1 MSAGDSVAAVFMAAP
16 KNPLIQEC
24 SKCGALLDVSI
35 EEPFALMHC
44 PTCGAAMRVRRKFD
58 HFDIQEELGAGGMG
72 TVYRALDLNLNRP
85 VALKLLQREH
95 GGNPEFVAQFQK
107 EASITAS
114 INHPHVVKVYSTGQD
129 HGLLYIAM
137 ELVDKGSLESLMAAD
152 DQLPEVQVLSVGIQ
166 IAQGLQAALDKG
178 LIHRDIKPGNI
189 LFADANTPKIVDFGL
204 AVLQEHAGHVAGEVW
219 ATPYYVAPET
229 VQGNPEDFRSDMYSL
244 GATLFHALAGKPP
257 HEVETNSMSALA
269 EAKKAPVNLAAV
281 APTVSSATAYALN
294 KVLNH
299 DPAKR
304 QQSYAEFIEHL
315 EFARAGLLGILPK
328 DEKVAP
334 SKSGKPRSYRW
345 LTYTTAAI
353 TVAAGVSAFQ
363 FRSHLLARFRPVEEQ
378 PTETTTAK
386 KTETPAMTY
395 DQARQL
401 LATGDLAKAAEAF
414 ALLEAKTDT
423 PQPQKN
429 WITLHA
435 ALVDFLAGR
444 TDQANARLK
453 QIEDRGKYSP
463 DPAEADMVTYFLD
476 VAARAG
482 GAKAITAEAVKDLD
496 RRNYEAL
503 ALLLYGLKDW
513 SLGEYD
519 EASALF
525 RQYAQITPDSR
536 FTWVADYKSL
546 VSPYVAEVNVFHP
559 AIDAAKAADTLDT
572 RKQALKT
579 VKDAR
584 AQIKL
589 ATGFA
594 APLDQSAQDLQQK
607 ITAEEEE
614 NARRM
619 AEMAAADTKALTEA
633 KTRIASLW
641 LQFRPADAY
650 LVINAVQV
658 SGDKAKQ
665 ERDALLK
672 KFTWLA
678 RFKATLIQ
686 DVNAVGYAPAVLK
699 KSGTQMQGP
708 IRRANDTQVE
718 TTTPFGTISAQW
730 IDLAPDAIIAM
741 AKSFARPD
749 APPDQLGE
757 RQWMIGVYAYMIG
770 KPKDGHDLLVQASQ
784 TAPQH
789 SGDLPLFPES
799 GETP

>member
-1 MSAGDSVAAVFMAAP
+1 MNAGDSVAAVSMAAP
-16 KNPLIQEC
+16 KNSLIQEC
-24 SKCGALLDVSI
+24 TTCGALLDVSG

-44 PTCGAAMRVRRKFD
+44 PNCGAATRVRRKFD
-58 HFDIQEELGAGGMG
+58 HFEIQEELGAGGMG

-137 ELVDKGSLESLMAAD
+137 ELVDKGSLESLMAED
-152 DQLPEVQVLSVGIQ
+152 ERLPEVQILSVGIQ
-166 IAQGLQAALDKG
+166 TAQGLQAALDKG

-229 VQGNPEDFRSDMYSL
+229 VQGKPEDFRSDMYSL

-328 DEKVAP
+328 DEKAEAA
-334 SKSGKPRSYRW
+334 KSGPPRSYRW
-345 LTYTTAAI
+345 LTFATAVV

-363 FRSHLLARFRPVEEQ
+363 FRGHLRAHFHPVEEQ
-378 PTETTTAK
+378 AETTTAQK
-386 KTETPAMTY
+386 ETPSMTY

-401 LATGDLAKAAEAF
+401 LAAGDLAKATEAF
-414 ALLEAKTDT
+414 AELEARPDT
-423 PQPQKN
+423 QQPQKN

-435 ALVDFLAGR
+435 ALVEFLAGR
-444 TDQANARLK
+444 PDQANARLK
-453 QIEDRGKYSP
+453 QIEDRGKFSP
-463 DPAEADMVTYFLD
+463 DPAEVDLATFFLD

-482 GAKAITAEAVKDLD
+482 GTKAITAEAAKALD

-503 ALLLYGLKDW
+503 TLLLYGLKDW

-525 RQYAQITPDSR
+525 RQYAQVTPDSR
-536 FTWVADYKSL
+536 FTWVGDYKPL

-559 AIDAAKAADTLDT
+559 AMDAAKAADSLET

-579 VKDAR
+579 VRDAR

-614 NARRM
+614 TARRM
-619 AEMAAADTKALTEA
+619 AEMEAADTKALTEA
-633 KTRIASLW
+633 KSKIGPLW
-641 LQFRPADAY
+641 QQFRPADAY
-650 LVINAVQV
+650 AVINAVQV

-665 ERDALLK
+665 EREALLK

-686 DVNAVGYAPAVLK
+686 DVNVVGYAPAVLK
-699 KSGTQMQGP
+699 KSGTPMTGP
-708 IRRANDTQVE
+708 IRRANDTQIE
-718 TTTPFGTISAQW
+718 TATPFGTISAQW
-730 IDLAPDAIIAM
+730 TDLAPDSIIAM
-741 AKSFARPD
+741 AKSFLRPD
-749 APPDQLGE
+749 AAPDQLGE
-757 RQWMIGVYAYMIG
+757 RQWMIGVYAYMMG

-784 TAPQH
+784 AAPQH

-799 GETP
+799 GEAP